1 GRRMR
6 GARWPFR
13 IVNEAPIGIFDSG
26 VGGLSV
32 LREIR
37 AALPA
42 ESIDYVADS
51 ANAPWGDKPPGFV
64 RDRGLAISRFLVSQ
78 GVKAIV
84 IGSNT
89 GTAGS
94 AEALRSALSIPVVG
108 IEPGIKPA
116 VMATRAGI

>member
-1 GRRMR
+1 
-6 GARWPFR
+6 
-13 IVNEAPIGIFDSG
+13 VSNAPVGIFDSG

-32 LREIR
+32 LRDIR
-37 AALPA
+37 AALPG

-51 ANAPWGDKPPGFV
+51 ANAPWGDKPAEFIRV
-64 RDRGLAISRFLVSQ
+64 RGLEIAGFLVGQ

-94 AEALRSALSIPVVG
+94 AEGLRGPC
-108 IEPGIKPA
+108 
-116 VMATRAGI
+116 R